1 MPTSTRSR
9 LWLRVLAFAALM
21 LLAPHGHPAAA
32 APVEAAPQHATVV
45 AAGLASEVAAVTQPP
60 THPAGPT
67 RGPLAVQSALLD
79 LANASFLGWRRPDAS
94 VGGAAAVA
102 AGTVQERAP
111 PVVAG

>member
-21 LLAPHGHPAAA
+21 LLVPHGHPAAA
-32 APVEAAPQHATVV
+32 APVEAAPEHATVV

-60 THPAGPT
+60 TQPAGPT
-67 RGPLAVQSALLD
+67 RGPHAVQSPLVD
-79 LANASFLGWRRPDAS
+79 LESAPFLGWARPDAPAA
-94 VGGAAAVA
+94 GAAAVA